1 MQIITDGLLS
11 NNPSPNDF
19 APDVGVE
26 LMVGVAKGD
35 HQAFAL
41 LVESYQS
48 MVFAL
53 LRRILG
59 PRGAIEDVSQEV
71 FVRIWRSR
79 ENYRAQ
85 GKFSTFLYRVT
96 YNLALN
102 RIRDEKRKPLHMMPK
117 GDDGAELT
125 KQDPKSA
132 PPEAAVSSDDWA
144 GLVSW
149 GLEQLPHNQR
159 AVLVFQHYD
168 GLDLDEIALVTGL
181 SGSAV
186 KSMLHRA
193 RTNLREVLQPYKDSE
208 ND

>member
-1 MQIITDGLLS
+1 MVGHLNS
-11 NNPSPNDF
+11 NSNTNKPSSAQDI
-19 APDVGVE
+19 GVE
-26 LMVGVAKGD
+26 LMATIAKGD
-35 HQAFAL
+35 QDAFCQ
-41 LVESYQS
+41 LVEAYQG

-59 PRGAIEDVSQEV
+59 PRGSIEDVAQEV
-71 FVRIWRSR
+71 FVRVWRNR
-79 ENYRAQ
+79 EKFRAKS
-85 GKFSTFLYRVT
+85 KFSTFLYRIT

-102 RIRDEKRKPLHMMPK
+102 RIRDEKRKPLRSMPK
-117 GDDGAELT
+117 DCDGEDLPQADLRET
-125 KQDPKSA
+125 
-132 PPEAAVSSDDWA
+132 PPDEVAGGRDWEQ
-144 GLVSW
+144 LVAW

-168 GLDLDEIALVTGL
+168 GLDLDEIASVTGL

-193 RTNLREVLQPYKDSE
+193 RTNLREALQPFKDSE